1 LYVSPNIIMV
11 IKSRR
16 MRWVGHAAR
25 MGQMRNAYKIL
36 VGKSEEMRALGKPTH
51 IWRIVLEWILGK

>member
-1 LYVSPNIIMV
+1 MV